1 MREKLSVRG
10 RNLKV
15 QAGRAR
21 RFLPK
26 SVRSDAVFLS
36 ESVKLAENPK
46 LLRMLDQARLDA
58 AYQNCTRF
66 LNGIDPSERRKA
78 MLLSIITRLAF
89 VVVVVFALVVTL
101 LAWRG
106 FL

>member
-10 RNLKV
+10 RSLKV
-15 QAGRAR
+15 QAERAR

-26 SVRSDAVFLS
+26 SVRSDAIFLS
-36 ESVKLAENPK
+36 DSVKIGENPK

-58 AYQNCTRF
+58 AYRNCTQY
-66 LNGIDPSERRKA
+66 LKGIDPSERRKA
-78 MLLSIITRLAF
+78 MWLGILTSLAL
-89 VVVVVFALVVTL
+89 VVVVVFTLVVTVL
-101 LAWRG
+101 TWRG